1 MSVLIYFGSPELAV
15 APLEALVEAG
25 HEIALVV
32 SQPDAKRGRG
42 SALSPSPV
50 KERALELGIAVTS
63 DPEAATEVEAEL
75 GVVVAYGRLL
85 SPRLVA
91 ALPMVNLHFS
101 LLPRWRGAAPV
112 ERAILAGDLETGV
125 CLMAVEEGL
134 DTGGVYA
141 SRTVPVGTKS
151 LEVLRTELV
160 DLGCELLREKLSQG
174 LRSLG
179 DAEPQVGEV
188 TYAKKV
194 KNEEYVLQLQAPAV
208 ELERVIRL
216 GRAYTFDGDRRL
228 RILEATV
235 AEGTI
240 SPGGLDGV
248 RLGTG
253 DGVLELGVVQM
264 EGKPAMAAAA
274 WSRGRRNDGPLGAV
288 AGGAAL

>member
-1 MSVLIYFGSPELAV
+1 LSVLVYFGSPELAV
-15 APLEALVEAG
+15 APLDALVEAG

-50 KERALELGIAVTS
+50 KARALELGIPVTS
-63 DPEAATEVEAEL
+63 DPEAATEVGAEL

-112 ERAILAGDLETGV
+112 ERAILAGDHETGV

-141 SRTVPVGTKS
+141 TRTVPVGTKS
-151 LEVLRTELV
+151 LEALRSELV
-160 DLGCELLREKLSQG
+160 DLGCELLRVKLSEG
-174 LRSLG
+174 LKTLG
-179 DAEPQVGEV
+179 DPEPQVGVV

-194 KNEEYVLQLQAPAV
+194 KNEEYVLDLTAPAV

-235 AEGTI
+235 AEGTV
-240 SPGGLDGV
+240 SPGELDGI

-253 DGVLELGVVQM
+253 DGVLELRMVQP
-264 EGKPAMAAAA
+264 EGKPAMSAED
-274 WSRGRRNDGPLGAV
+274 WSRGRRTDGPLGAV
-288 AGGAAL
+288 ARDAAL

>member
-63 DPEAATEVEAEL
+63 DPEAATEVGAEL
-75 GVVVAYGRLL
+75 GVVVAYGRIL

>member
-1 MSVLIYFGSPELAV
+1 
-15 APLEALVEAG
+15 
-25 HEIALVV
+25 
-32 SQPDAKRGRG
+32 
-42 SALSPSPV
+42 V

-63 DPEAATEVEAEL
+63 DPEAATEVGAEL
-75 GVVVAYGRLL
+75 GVVVAYGRIL

-112 ERAILAGDLETGV
+112 ERAILAGDHETGV

-134 DTGGVYA
+134 DSGGVFA

-179 DAEPQVGEV
+179 DPEPQVGEV

-235 AEGTI
+235 TDGTI

>member
-1 MSVLIYFGSPELAV
+1 LSVLVYFGSPELAV
-15 APLEALVEAG
+15 APLNALVEAG

-50 KERALELGIAVTS
+50 KQRARELEIPVTS
-63 DPEAATEVEAEL
+63 DPEVATEVGAEL

-85 SPRLVA
+85 SPRLVS

-112 ERAILAGDLETGV
+112 ERAILAGDHETGV

-141 SRTVPVGTKS
+141 ARTVAVGTKS
-151 LEVLRTELV
+151 LEVLRSELV
-160 DLGCELLREKLSQG
+160 DLGCALLREKLSHG
-174 LRSLG
+174 LSSLG
-179 DAEPQVGEV
+179 EPEPQVGEV

-194 KNEEYVLQLQAPAV
+194 KNEEYLLHFDAPAV

-216 GRAYTFDGDRRL
+216 GRAYTFDRNRRL
-228 RILEATV
+228 RILEVTV
-235 AEGTI
+235 TGGAI
-240 SPGGLDGV
+240 APGELEGV

-253 DGVLELGVVQM
+253 DGVLELSMVQP
-264 EGKPAMAAAA
+264 EGKPAMPAAA
-274 WSRGRRNDGPLGAV
+274 WSIGRRTDGPLGAV
-288 AGGAAL
+288 ASDDAL

>member
-63 DPEAATEVEAEL
+63 DPEAATEVGAEL
-75 GVVVAYGRLL
+75 GVVVAYGRIL

-125 CLMAVEEGL
+125 CLMAVEDGL